1 MFQFDCGFPNCAK
14 INGRKV
20 GTNVTEIRARMLKS
34 DITNAL
40 SFIIAGG
47 RYCSLLFLYSR
58 RKERGMDPNEEPII
72 QVKKHA
78 LGAHLMMCFFE
89 NSKYKRR
96 RINGKECRFKKSA
109 EGSPNAGKAERAD
122 FRKENAAEAVKRKGG
137 DVSEMV

>member
-20 GTNVTEIRARMLKS
+20 GTNVTEIRARILKS

-58 RKERGMDPNEEPII
+58 HKERGMDPNEEPII

-78 LGAHLMMCFFE
+78 L
-89 NSKYKRR
+89 
-96 RINGKECRFKKSA
+96 
-109 EGSPNAGKAERAD
+109 
-122 FRKENAAEAVKRKGG
+122 
-137 DVSEMV
+137 

>member
-47 RYCSLLFLYSR
+47 QILFSAFFVFQAQ
-58 RKERGMDPNEEPII
+58 RKGMDPNEEPII

-78 LGAHLMMCFFE
+78 L
-89 NSKYKRR
+89 
-96 RINGKECRFKKSA
+96 
-109 EGSPNAGKAERAD
+109 
-122 FRKENAAEAVKRKGG
+122 
-137 DVSEMV
+137 